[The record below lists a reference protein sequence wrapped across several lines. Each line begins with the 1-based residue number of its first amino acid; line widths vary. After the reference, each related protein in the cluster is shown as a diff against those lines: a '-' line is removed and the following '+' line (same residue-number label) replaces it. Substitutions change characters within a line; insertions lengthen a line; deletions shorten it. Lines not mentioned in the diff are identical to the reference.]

1 MADLHLEIVSL
12 DGEIFSGKA
21 KSILLTTTEGEIQLL
36 RGHADLAAPLATGR
50 AKLVT
55 AEGEEKL
62 AAASGGFVIADKGGV
77 RVVATTFEFAGDI
90 DVERARAAKE
100 VAEQRLKAAKTDTE
114 IDLAKAKLARAIS
127 RINVATK

>member
-12 DGEIFSGKA
+12 DGEIFSGEA

-36 RGHADLAAPLATGR
+36 RGHADLAAPLSTGR

-55 AEGEEKL
+55 SSGEEKL
-62 AAASGGFVIADKGGV
+62 AAVSGGFVIADRSGV
-77 RVVATTFEFAGDI
+77 RVVTTTFEFASDI

-100 VAEQRLKAAKTDTE
+100 VAEQRLKSAKSDTE
-114 IDLAKAKLARAIS
+114 IELAKAKLARAIS
-127 RINVATK
+127 RISVATK